1 MPWLPGARVLDLFA
15 GAGGVGLE
23 ALSRGAAHATLVER
37 DARAVAALRA
47 NVATLGVEKAARAV
61 RDEVAR
67 ALSALAR
74 AGERFDV
81 VFLDPPYDTDDDA
94 TTIDELAGDDLTAG
108 CPPCGSG
115 GRSRRSG
122 CTRPCVSCGPTR
134 TTRPCRMPPSG
145 RCGSSRCA
153 CAGWRRRRGPAC
165 MTRASPKRT
174 WIIPSACR

>member
-1 MPWLPGARVLDLFA
+1 
-15 GAGGVGLE
+15 GLE

-47 NVATLGVEKAARAV
+47 NVATLGVEKAARVV

-81 VFLDPPYDTDDDA
+81 VFLDPPYDTDDVA
-94 TTIDELAGDDLTAG
+94 TTLDAPRRAWRSCDCSRG
-108 CPPCGSG
+108 CPPCGSR
-115 GRSRRSG
+115 GRRRSSG

-145 RCGSSRCA
+145 RCGSSRYA

-165 MTRASPKRT
+165 TTRASPKRT